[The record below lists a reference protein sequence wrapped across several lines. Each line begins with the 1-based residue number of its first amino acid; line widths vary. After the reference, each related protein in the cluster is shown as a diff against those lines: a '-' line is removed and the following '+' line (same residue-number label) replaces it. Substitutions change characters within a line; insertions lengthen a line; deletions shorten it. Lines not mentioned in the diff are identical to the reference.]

1 MSSAAVVPLLLL
13 CAAAA
18 PASSAARIFPS
29 KDAAAFA
36 LSQQDGSG
44 SVHDLLPG
52 YGLPPGLLPASVKD
66 YSMDSNGQFTVRLA
80 APCYIQFTELVYYD
94 RTIKGKI
101 SYGSITDLSGIQV
114 KKLFAWL
121 PVTGMVAVDDGS
133 SIEFQ
138 VGFLSEKLPTSMFA
152 EIPSCRKKAS
162 SSCHGAGA
170 AVSTLETA

>member
-1 MSSAAVVPLLLL
+1 MSSSAVVPLLLL
-13 CAAAA
+13 LCAVAA
-18 PASSAARIFPS
+18 PASSATRIFPS
-29 KDAAAFA
+29 EDAAAVT
-36 LSQQDGSG
+36 LPQQEGT
-44 SVHDLLPG
+44 VHDLLPD

-66 YSMDSNGQFTVRLA
+66 YSMDSNGQFTVRLT
-80 APCYIQFTELVYYD
+80 APCYVQFTELVYYD

-121 PVTGMVAVDDGS
+121 PVTGMVADGS

-152 EIPSCRKKAS
+152 EIPSCRKNAS

-170 AVSTLETA
+170 GAAVATLEAA